1 MTIYWIVN
9 WNMGKNKSDCT
20 NYLKCLRMC
29 DMFIVFF
36 LNLTSLLLLFFHI
49 QDTSAENF
57 SKKSIKLTES
67 LSSMAAQAAADREMG
82 VLNMVSCTTRWDTDY
97 ILRITGA
104 LLPRLITPENARDID
119 KVFSFL
125 SSKPKNKFKRELSK
139 LALLSSFT
147 IWHARHEP
155 AWGSGE
161 QPLIK
166 I

>member
-1 MTIYWIVN
+1 MIYSDIAGFTTTGGTLPVNVIVS
-9 WNMGKNKSDCT
+9 K
-20 NYLKCLRMC
+20 LKPDLVIHDKRG
-29 DMFIVFF
+29 
-36 LNLTSLLLLFFHI
+36 
-49 QDTSAENF
+49 
-57 SKKSIKLTES
+57 KSIHLVELTVPFEANIS
-67 LSSMAAQAAADREMG
+67 KAHDRKHKKY
-82 VLNMVSCTTRWDTDY
+82 LDLVSDITDNGFTCD
-97 ILRITGA
+97 LTCFEVGSRG
-104 LLPRLITPENARDID
+104 LITPENARDID

-125 SSKPKNKFKRELSK
+125 SSKPKKKFKRELSK